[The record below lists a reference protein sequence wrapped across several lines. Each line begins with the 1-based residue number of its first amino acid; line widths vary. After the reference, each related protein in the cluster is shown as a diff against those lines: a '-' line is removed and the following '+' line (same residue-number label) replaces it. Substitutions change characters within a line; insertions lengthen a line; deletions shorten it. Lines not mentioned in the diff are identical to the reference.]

1 VSDAFTKTTAL
12 FSGIEVKLADG
23 DMSEAEYQIN
33 MFMGASLRKK
43 AEFVQMI
50 GLLDITRT
58 LIEPS
63 LQWWAMNDTSISCT
77 CIPVVPFMCL
87 YTASAQSTACQV

>member
-23 DMSEAEYQIN
+23 DMLEAEYQIN
-33 MFMGASLRKK
+33 MFIGASLRKK
-43 AEFVQMI
+43 AEFVRMI

-58 LIEPS
+58 LIEPY

-77 CIPVVPFMCL
+77 CILMAPFMCL